1 MIMATPAGSEST
13 KGFKPIKTQRA
24 FEAVCDQVRQMV
36 ADGTLKAGDKLP
48 AERELAVR
56 FQISRNAVRE
66 ALRSLEM
73 SGIIRNEKG
82 VKGGAF
88 IQPAENDHVAQAMQD
103 FVNLGKVSLDE
114 LTEVRLSIQTTVVR
128 LACERGTEAQFDQ
141 LAAIVEQTR
150 VETDVDARYRCAA
163 EFYRVLAEATGNRIY
178 ALFQGA
184 LSSILQGFV
193 AGPNYKT
200 LQESLID
207 SRHRLVTALRER
219 NCDAAVAE
227 MTSHLDR
234 IHQHMQENAAR

>member
-1 MIMATPAGSEST
+1 MIMAKPAGSEI
-13 KGFKPIKTQRA
+13 KRGFKPIKTQRA

-88 IQPAENDHVAQAMQD
+88 IQPAENEHVAQAMQD
-103 FVNLGKVSLDE
+103 FVYLGNVSLDE
-114 LTEVRLSIQTTVVR
+114 LTEARLGVLAIVVR
-128 LACERGTEAQFDQ
+128 LACERGTETQFDR
-141 LAAIVEQTR
+141 LAAIVEQTHI
-150 VETDVDARYRCAA
+150 ETDVEARYHCAV
-163 EFYRVLAEATGNRIY
+163 EFYQVLAEATGNRIY
-178 ALFQGA
+178 ALFVGA

-200 LQESLID
+200 LQETLID

-219 NCDAAVAE
+219 DCDAAVAE
-227 MTSHLDR
+227 MTAHLDR
-234 IHQHMQENAAR
+234 IHQHMRENAAR

>member
-1 MIMATPAGSEST
+1 MIMAKPAGSEI
-13 KGFKPIKTQRA
+13 KRGFKPIKTQRA

-88 IQPAENDHVAQAMQD
+88 IQAAENEHVAQAMQD
-103 FVNLGKVSLDE
+103 FVHLGKVSLDE
-114 LTEVRLSIQTTVVR
+114 LTEARLSIQATVVR
-128 LACERGTEAQFDQ
+128 LACERGTDAQFDR

-150 VETDVDARYRCAA
+150 IETDVEARYHCAV
-163 EFYRVLAEATGNRIY
+163 EFYQVLAEATGNRIY
-178 ALFQGA
+178 ALFVGA
-184 LSSILQGFV
+184 LSSILQAFV

-200 LQESLID
+200 LQETLID

-219 NCDAAVAE
+219 DCDAAVAE
-227 MTSHLDR
+227 MTAHLDR